1 MSAAELAATIVLLRE
16 RGGSR
21 AAVEALLLRRPRTLR
36 TFGNLWVFP
45 GGKTDAA
52 DASREALACVSERDR
67 IDCARI
73 LAAGGDSYAG
83 YAAADALQL
92 WIAACRETFEE
103 TGVLFA
109 RGAGG
114 GACDAARVAALLGRR
129 AEFKTAASEFFRAL
143 QAAGLVLD
151 LRSLVYW
158 SRWITPSAALRVFDT
173 AFFVARLPTGAQ
185 VHADAAEASAIRW
198 LDPAGFVARTDD
210 EQFALAPPTAITLL
224 QIGRCCEVPDV
235 CDAILRAGRSR
246 TVAPIQPKL
255 ANVADV
261 LWAVFPWDREYEAL
275 PGEAASPAAAVLDS
289 DRQLPSRLPTRVEVR
304 RQG

>member
-1 MSAAELAATIVLLRE
+1 MSGAELAATIVLLRE
-16 RGGSR
+16 SGGG
-21 AAVEALLLRRPRTLR
+21 AAVEVLLLRRPRTLR
-36 TFGNLWVFP
+36 TFGNVWVFP

-67 IDCARI
+67 VDCA
-73 LAAGGDSYAG
+73 LTFAAGGDSYAG
-83 YAAADALQL
+83 YAVADALQL

-109 RGAGG
+109 RGADGL
-114 GACDAARVAALLGRR
+114 ACDAACVATLLGRR
-129 AEFKTAASEFFRAL
+129 AEFKTAAIEFFRAL

-158 SRWITPSAALRVFDT
+158 SRWITPSAAHRVFDT
-173 AFFVARLPTGAQ
+173 AFFVARLPAGAQ

-198 LDPAGFVARTDD
+198 VDPAGCVARTDD

-224 QIGRCCEVPDV
+224 QIGRCGAAPDAR
-235 CDAILRAGRSR
+235 DAILRAGRSR
-246 TVAPIQPKL
+246 TVTPIQPKL
-255 ANVADV
+255 ANVAGV
-261 LWAVFPWDREYEAL
+261 LWAVFPWDSEYEAL
-275 PGEAASPAAAVLDS
+275 PGETASPAAAVSDA

-304 RQG
+304 RQD